1 MTYREIIERIARMRG
16 RHPLI
21 VEVPILPPRLSSW
34 WLMLV
39 TPVQSRVARPLVEG
53 LRTPDRCARP
63 AAAQAG
69 AARAHAVRRGSTQ
82 CACSTRGARS
92 TGMTGI
98 RLGYACVNT
107 QLTSPART
115 ARLSNVT
122 DERISEL
129 VDANLGALEVILR
142 WNRSRGIQV
151 FRLTSNLIPFGS
163 HPANTLP
170 WWGVFADRLAR
181 LGRLMRSAGMRI
193 STHPGQY
200 IVLSSTREDVVAAA
214 VAELGHHD
222 RLLSAFGL
230 DRSHKIVLHLGA
242 GVATRARPTT
252 GSRPGIRGS
261 RPERPDGSSSRT
273 TSAGRST
280 RRSTGPSDSGSRSS
294 STRSTTSSP
303 HRWSRSRSASWC
315 FEPRRRGRLATAA
328 RRCISRPRHRE
339 SDQAHTRRRST
350 SMPSPGSPRTSA
362 TYLWTASSRSRTRS
376 ARCCGHENLLS
387 RSLRRPRDPPRP
399 APP

>member
-1 MTYREIIERIARMRG
+1 
-16 RHPLI
+16 
-21 VEVPILPPRLSSW
+21 
-34 WLMLV
+34 
-39 TPVQSRVARPLVEG
+39 
-53 LRTPDRCARP
+53 
-63 AAAQAG
+63 
-69 AARAHAVRRGSTQ
+69 
-82 CACSTRGARS
+82 
-92 TGMTGI
+92 MTGI

-107 QLTSPART
+107 QLASPART

-122 DERISEL
+122 DERIAEL

-242 GVATRARPTT
+242 GVADPRAAYDRFAAGYTRLSPGAAGRLVLENDERWPLDTTLDWAERLGLPVVFDAFHQELAPSMEPLAVRELVLRAAETWTPRDGRQEVHFSTQAPGKRPGAHAETIDVDAFARFAEDVGDLPLDCILEVKDKERSVLRAR
-252 GSRPGIRGS
+252 
-261 RPERPDGSSSRT
+261 E
-273 TSAGRST
+273 SALRI
-280 RRSTGPSDSGSRSS
+280 
-294 STRSTTSSP
+294 
-303 HRWSRSRSASWC
+303 AVK
-315 FEPRRRGRLATAA
+315 A
-328 RRCISRPRHRE
+328 R
-339 SDQAHTRRRST
+339 
-350 SMPSPGSPRTSA
+350 
-362 TYLWTASSRSRTRS
+362 
-376 ARCCGHENLLS
+376 
-387 RSLRRPRDPPRP
+387 
-399 APP
+399 